1 MEAVKKN
8 IEKKLKKQKRVF
20 ETQMRDLK
28 TVYLHEAID
37 FIKKKTVDIQSYL
50 TQEHQKLVKRFIDWK
65 ERTQDQVNRNVLLER
80 TLYEM
85 TMKEA
90 IEFQTKEAMY
100 AMDSTNPLRL
110 FDCLIPEITAYRPIR
125 ILYKEQ
131 EQNNYQAK
139 LKLKETQL
147 AIVSCFSK
155 FYERFIIFLNIYKLI
170 ELDVYT

>member
-1 MEAVKKN
+1 M
-8 IEKKLKKQKRVF
+8 L
-20 ETQMRDLK
+20 D
-28 TVYLHEAID
+28 
-37 FIKKKTVDIQSYL
+37 
-50 TQEHQKLVKRFIDWK
+50 
-65 ERTQDQVNRNVLLER
+65 R

-110 FDCLIPEITAYRPIR
+110 YDCLIPEITAYRPTR

-139 LKLKETQL
+139 LKLKETEL
-147 AIVSCFSK
+147 AIVSS
-155 FYERFIIFLNIYKLI
+155 YQR
-170 ELDVYT
+170 